1 MTTILNLDEAPEEPM
16 SRLLYLSGVR
26 EQVERELDAEY
37 RRIYF
42 HLRLEGSLDK
52 AIDLGEHSYKRIM
65 AYTRAE
71 NEARGRLVRWG
82 DRRG

>member
-1 MTTILNLDEAPEEPM
+1 M
-16 SRLLYLSGVR
+16 SRLLYLSGVK

-42 HLRLEGSLDK
+42 DLRLEGALDK
-52 AIDLGEHSYKRIM
+52 AIDLAQHSYKRIM